1 MNTFTKYPYS
11 NKLKNNL
18 NKSLHIIYENRT
30 PSTCDTKH
38 NRIYITI
45 KTQYLVT

>member
-18 NKSLHIIYENRT
+18 NKSLLILYMKIVHQARVT
-30 PSTCDTKH
+30 PNTIEYTLQLKH
-38 NRIYITI
+38 NI
-45 KTQYLVT
+45 